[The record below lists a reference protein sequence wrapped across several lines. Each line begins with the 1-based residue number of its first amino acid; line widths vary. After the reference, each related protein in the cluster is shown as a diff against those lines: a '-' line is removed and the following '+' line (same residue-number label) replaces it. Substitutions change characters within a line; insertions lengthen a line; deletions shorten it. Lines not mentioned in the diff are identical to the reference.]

1 MRHLFFALFLI
12 LQLLAPP
19 LRAQDTTLLHRQ
31 RLLLR
36 TLPPATRRV
45 RVLDSLC
52 YALHETNIPQAL
64 AYGEQGVA
72 LARRLGDQPGL
83 MRCLLSLG
91 SCYASSSDSPH
102 ALTLYNEAHELAR
115 RLSSA
120 EGLVSSYTYIA
131 GIHHE
136 RGDTT
141 IASRNY
147 RAALRRVHQPGVSE
161 HTRLILFGNAAS
173 FYFYQKRHAL
183 ALSYMHKAL
192 YLARRNHD
200 RSGEALYLANLG
212 TYYWQK
218 GRLEVGEGLVRRAL
232 QITQELH
239 ENRYEA
245 GNLELLSLILLQ
257 QRRTA
262 EAAEYAAQA
271 LQQAR
276 RSRYLERV
284 LDAYSVLAQVNT
296 QQQNYKQAYE
306 WQERYLALNDTL
318 NSRQRLNTLMAL
330 QTRYDLRDKE
340 HQIRLLTERSQLQQL
355 RNRGL
360 WAVVGFLVVLIA
372 SGGLLYWQLRRNRAA
387 LRANNQAL
395 QETTTELRRVAASKD
410 RLYAIVAHDLRGP
423 VTSFVGVTELI
434 GFYLSR
440 RDEDG
445 LRRLPELVRQSAH
458 SLNGL
463 LDNLLNWAVSQTGE
477 LAFRPEKLSVAELFA
492 ENAQLHQTT
501 AEAKQ
506 ISFET
511 THAPDLRLWADHNM
525 TRTILRNLVGN
536 ALKFTPPGGHIRFH
550 AAANPETGTV
560 TLTVSDSGHGMPAA
574 LVEEVLYS
582 PEMPQMLGSAHGA
595 RAGTGLGLLLC
606 RAFVQRQGGLLS
618 IHSTVG
624 AGTTVHVQ
632 LPGARA

>member
-1 MRHLFFALFLI
+1 MR
-12 LQLLAPP
+12 QLLAVLLLTMPFLAQP
-19 LRAQDTTLLHRQ
+19 LRAQDTTVLHRQ
-31 RLLLR
+31 RVALR
-36 TLPPATRRV
+36 TLPASVRRV
-45 RVLDSLC
+45 QVLDSLC
-52 YALHETNIPQAL
+52 YALHETAIPQAL

-72 LARRLGDQPGL
+72 LARRLGDQRGL

-91 SCYASSSDSPH
+91 NCYASSSDGPH
-102 ALTLYNEAHELAR
+102 ALALYNEAHGLAR
-115 RLSSA
+115 RLNDVEGTVRSYSSM
-120 EGLVSSYTYIA
+120 A
-131 GIHHE
+131 GVHHE

-141 IASRNY
+141 IAWRNY
-147 RAALRRVHQPGVSE
+147 KEALRLADRPGVTE
-161 HTRLILFGNAAS
+161 HTRLILFGNLSS
-173 FYFYQKRHAL
+173 FYFYLERPEL
-183 ALSYMHKAL
+183 ALRYMNKAL
-192 YLARRNHD
+192 YLARRTHD
-200 RSGEALYLANLG
+200 RSGEALHLANMG

-218 GRLEVGEGLVRRAL
+218 GRVEVAEGLIRRAL
-232 QITQELH
+232 KITQDLH
-239 ENRYEA
+239 EARYEA
-245 GNLELLSLILLQ
+245 GNLELLCLVLLQ
-257 QRRTA
+257 NHRTD
-262 EAAEYAAQA
+262 EAADYATQA
-271 LQQAR
+271 LQKAR
-276 RSRYLERV
+276 ESHYLERV

-296 QQQNYKQAYE
+296 QQENYKQAYE

-318 NSRQRLNTLMAL
+318 NNRQRLNTLMAL

-340 HQIRLLTERSQLQQL
+340 HQIRLLTERTHLQHL

-360 WAVVGFLVVLIA
+360 WAVVAFLALIVVFV
-372 SGGLLYWQLRRNRAA
+372 GVLYWQLRRNRAA
-387 LRANNQAL
+387 LRANHLAL
-395 QETTTELRRVAASKD
+395 QETTAELRRVAASKD

-434 GFYLSR
+434 GFYLTR

-477 LAFRPEKLSVAELFA
+477 LAFRPEKLDVAELFA
-492 ENAQLHQTT
+492 ENAQLYQTT

-506 ISFET
+506 IRFELS
-511 THAPDLRLWADHNM
+511 HAPDLRLWADHNM

-536 ALKFTPPGGHIRFH
+536 ALKFTPAGGHIQFH
-550 AAANPETGTV
+550 AVANPETGTV
-560 TLTVSDSGHGMPAA
+560 TLTIADSGHGMPAA
-574 LVEEVLYS
+574 LVQEVLYS
-582 PEMPQMLGSAHGA
+582 QELPQTLGSLHGP

-632 LPGARA
+632 LPGVGA

>member
-1 MRHLFFALFLI
+1 M
-12 LQLLAPP
+12 
-19 LRAQDTTLLHRQ
+19 HRQ

-36 TLPPATRRV
+36 TLPQSVRRV
-45 RVLDSLC
+45 QVLDSLC
-52 YALHETNIPQAL
+52 YALHETAIPSAL

-72 LARRLGDQPGL
+72 LARRLHDQQGL
-83 MRCLLSLG
+83 MNCLLSLG
-91 SCYASSSDSPH
+91 SCYASSSDGPH
-102 ALTLYNEAHELAR
+102 ALALYNEAHALAR
-115 RLSSA
+115 RLNSA
-120 EGLVSSYTYIA
+120 DGLVRSYSSMA

-141 IASRNY
+141 IAWRNY
-147 RAALRRVHQPGVSE
+147 KEALTLANRPGVSE
-161 HTRLILFGNAAS
+161 HTQTILYGNLSS
-173 FYFYQKRHAL
+173 FYFYLERHPQAL
-183 ALSYMHKAL
+183 RYMHKAL

-200 RSGEALYLANLG
+200 RSGEALYMANLG

-218 GRLEVGEGLVRRAL
+218 GRLEVAEGLIRRAL
-232 QITQELH
+232 QISQELR
-239 ENRYEA
+239 EARYEA
-245 GNLELLSLILLQ
+245 GNLELLCLVLLQ
-257 QRRTA
+257 SRRTE
-262 EAAEYAAQA
+262 EAAGYAEQA
-271 LQQAR
+271 LVKAR
-276 RSRYLERV
+276 QSHYLERV
-284 LDAYSVLAQVNT
+284 LDAYSALAQVNT
-296 QQQNYKQAYE
+296 QQANYKQAYQ
-306 WQERYLALNDTL
+306 WQERFLALNDTL
-318 NSRQRLNTLMAL
+318 NNRQRLNTLMAL

-340 HQIRLLTERSQLQQL
+340 NQIRRLTERTQLEEL
-355 RNRGL
+355 RNRSL
-360 WAVVGFLVVLIA
+360 WAVVAFLVVVVA
-372 SGGLLYWQLRRNRAA
+372 GVGLLYWQLRRNRAA

-395 QETTTELRRVAASKD
+395 QETTAELRRVAASKD

-434 GFYLSR
+434 GFYLAR

-477 LAFRPEKLSVAELFA
+477 LAFRPEQLNVAELFA
-492 ENAQLHQTT
+492 ENAQLYQTT

-560 TLTVSDSGHGMPAA
+560 TLTVADSGRGMPAE
-574 LVEEVLYS
+574 LVKEVLYS
-582 PEMPQMLGSAHGA
+582 QELPQAVGPIHGP

-632 LPGARA
+632 LPGRKS